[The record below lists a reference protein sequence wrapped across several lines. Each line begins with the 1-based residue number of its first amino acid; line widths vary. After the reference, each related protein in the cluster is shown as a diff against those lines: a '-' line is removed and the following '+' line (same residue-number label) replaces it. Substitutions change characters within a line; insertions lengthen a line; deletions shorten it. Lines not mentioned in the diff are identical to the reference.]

1 VCKINGHSLFTYLVQ
16 PVWNAPKLFN
26 SKKRAEAAQTAEEK
40 AAETIK
46 NNTEGDEVSKTASVA
61 QVNKPNK
68 NQSLSSLRVPLEN
81 SVGASLGGTQALG
94 LNLGG

>member
-1 VCKINGHSLFTYLVQ
+1 MCKINGHSLFSYMFQ
-16 PVWNAPKLFN
+16 PAWNWKKLAS
-26 SKKRAEAAQTAEEK
+26 SKERERRTADALNEAAQAK
-40 AAETIK
+40 QDASK
-46 NNTEGDEVSKTASVA
+46 GDEVSKTASNA